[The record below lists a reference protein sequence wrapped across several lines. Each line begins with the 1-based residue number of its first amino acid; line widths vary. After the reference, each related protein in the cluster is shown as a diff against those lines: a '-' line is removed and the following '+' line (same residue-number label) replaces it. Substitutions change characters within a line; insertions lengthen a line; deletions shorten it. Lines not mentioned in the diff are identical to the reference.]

1 MLKLGSRLI
10 HGSNRFFWLA
20 LYAQPG
26 LWVGLAIFALVRFEN
41 PIWLSLNGE
50 CTLCLG
56 MKLAEAMC

>member
-1 MLKLGSRLI
+1 MLKIGPRLI

-26 LWVGLAIFALVRFEN
+26 LWVGLAILALVRFEN

-56 MKLAEAMC
+56 SELAQAMC

>member
-26 LWVGLAIFALVRFEN
+26 LWVGLAILALVQFEH
-41 PIWLSLNGE
+41 PIWLSLNGK
-50 CTLCLG
+50 CTLWLG
-56 MKLAEAMC
+56 LELAKAMC